1 MHART
6 ARCFLLLAARCCCCW
21 LLLAAAAGAA
31 AWAPE
36 RPLPRPPA
44 TTPPASANP
53 LPLLHYHSA
62 YLVYTVHVGT
72 GSCFVVTGIFLW
84 T

>member
-44 TTPPASANP
+44 T
-53 LPLLHYHSA
+53 HYHSA